1 MGLVR
6 RRCILHSISP
16 IYSCEQVW
24 VSEAAP
30 DKDREKRVDLVLEGG
45 GVKGIG
51 LVGASESKAVRG
63 LCEKQRAETRAL

>member
-1 MGLVR
+1 M
-6 RRCILHSISP
+6 
-16 IYSCEQVW
+16 
-24 VSEAAP
+24 SEATP